1 LHDAIRSHSEGKKSC
16 WCAASLP
23 TPPPLLLLLLLLLLR
38 ILLIA
43 E

>member
-23 TPPPLLLLLLLLLLR
+23 TPPLLLLLLR